1 MKQITRSFLIALIAL
16 FTVSISASAITPK
29 EKCIRKLEKFT
40 KEVKKN
46 SATYTDEDWDQA
58 MQTYDEITA
67 EMKEFTYNDEE
78 LRQIGKLKGRCI
90 GLLARKSLNKGAAE
104 LNTLM
109 QQLGGFLEG
118 LLETADLEGT
128 EDDE

>member
-67 EMKEFTYNDEE
+67 EMKDEE
-78 LRQIGKLKGRCI
+78 LRQIGKPKGRCI

-128 EDDE
+128 DDDE